1 MLYNNN
7 MNKILLSLCL
17 LLISLGSYSQGKLPK
32 ITLKDINGK
41 TVQIDTLSNNGK
53 PFMVAFLQLGVNLVI
68 ENSRLL
74 TKFTMNGRKRLV
86 YGSLLYP

>member
-53 PFMVAFLQLGVNLVI
+53 PFMVAFFSTWCKPCNRELKAI
-68 ENSRLL
+68 D
-74 TKFTMNGRKRLV
+74 
-86 YGSLLYP
+86 